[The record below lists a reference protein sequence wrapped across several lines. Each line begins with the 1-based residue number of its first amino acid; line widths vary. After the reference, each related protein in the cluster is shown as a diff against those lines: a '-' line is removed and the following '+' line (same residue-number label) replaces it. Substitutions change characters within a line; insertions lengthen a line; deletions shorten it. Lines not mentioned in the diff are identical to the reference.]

1 MIPAII
7 GGAIAAGSIASN
19 MYDNYQRDQRTR
31 EAYDDIKDAIAATN
45 RANEQ
50 DIADY
55 MARVQSTYGTGANSY
70 QQALADFLNSPVYQ
84 NKDFGYTRTLD
95 EFYDPYVNQQMAAAQ
110 DALNNSAASGH
121 NRFSSAYNEAAQA
134 KAKAM
139 SSEAWRD
146 AYDMM
151 MKDRQQAMSEYS
163 TNSQNQWNNYNAT
176 ADRAKYGIDAYGN
189 DRNALMQGIADATMA
204 GMNNR
209 TGVLQSQVNAT
220 TGVTNALNSQAG
232 TASQILGPASQFMGS
247 YFGGK

>member
-7 GGAIAAGSIASN
+7 GGILAAGSIASN
-19 MYDNYQRDQRTR
+19 MYDNYQRDKRTS

-45 RANEQ
+45 SANEQ

-55 MARVQSTYGTGANSY
+55 LAKVQSTYGNGAASY
-70 QQALADFLNSPVYQ
+70 EDALAKFLNSPVYQ
-84 NKDFGYTRTLD
+84 NKDFGYTKSLED
-95 EFYDPYVNQQMAAAQ
+95 FYDPFTNQRMAAAQ
-110 DALNNSAASGH
+110 DALNNASASGH
-121 NRFSSAYNEAAQA
+121 NRFSSSYNDAVMA
-134 KAKAM
+134 KEKAL
-139 SSEAWRD
+139 SSEAWKD

-151 MKDRQQAMSEYS
+151 MKDRQQAMSEYN

-176 ADRAKYGIDAYGN
+176 ADRAKYGIDAYGA
-189 DRNALMQGIADATMA
+189 DRNALMQGVADATMA

>member
-7 GGAIAAGSIASN
+7 GGALAAGSIASN
-19 MYDNYQRDQRTR
+19 MYDNYKRDERTR
-31 EAYDDIKDAIAATN
+31 EAYDDIKSAIAATN

-55 MARVQSTYGTGANSY
+55 LSRVQSTYGNGAASY
-70 QQALADFLNSPVYQ
+70 DQALADFLNSPVYQ

-151 MKDRQQAMSEYS
+151 MKDRQQAMSEYN
-163 TNSQNQWNNYNAT
+163 TNSQNAWNNYAAT
-176 ADRAKYGIDAYGN
+176 NDRAKYGIDAYGT
-189 DRNALMQGIADATMA
+189 DRNALMQGVADATMA

-232 TASQILGPASQFMGS
+232 TASQILGPAAQFMGS

>member
-1 MIPAII
+1 
-7 GGAIAAGSIASN
+7 
-19 MYDNYQRDQRTR
+19 MYDNYQRDQRTQ
-31 EAYDDIKDAIAATN
+31 EAYDDITDAIAATN

-84 NKDFGYTRTLD
+84 NKDFGYTRSLED
-95 EFYDPYVNQQMAAAQ
+95 FYDPYVNQQMAAAQ

-151 MKDRQQAMSEYS
+151 MRDRQQALSEYN

-176 ADRAKYGIDAYGN
+176 ADRAKYGIDAYGA

-220 TGVTNALNSQAG
+220 TGITNALNSQAG

>member
-7 GGAIAAGSIASN
+7 GGALAAGSIVSN
-19 MYDNYQRDQRTR
+19 LYDNYQRDKRTR

-45 RANEQ
+45 SANEQ

-55 MARVQSTYGTGANSY
+55 LARVQSTYGNGAASY
-70 QQALADFLNSPVYQ
+70 DEALAKFLNSQVYQ
-84 NKDFGYTRTLD
+84 NKDFTYTRDLS

-151 MKDRQQAMSEYS
+151 MKDRQQAMSEYNA
-163 TNSQNQWNNYNAT
+163 NSQNAWNNYNAT
-176 ADRAKYGIDAYGN
+176 ADRAKYGIDAYGA
-189 DRNALMQGIADATMA
+189 DRNALMQGVADATMA

-247 YFGGK
+247 YFGSK

>member
-7 GGAIAAGSIASN
+7 GGALAAGSIVSN
-19 MYDNYQRDQRTR
+19 LYDNYQRDKRTR

-45 RANEQ
+45 SANEQ

-55 MARVQSTYGTGANSY
+55 LARVQSTYGNGAASY
-70 QQALADFLNSPVYQ
+70 KEALAKFLNSPVYQ
-84 NKDFGYTRTLD
+84 NKDFGYTRDLS

-151 MKDRQQAMSEYS
+151 MKDRQQAMSEYN

-176 ADRAKYGIDAYGN
+176 ADRAKYGIDAYGA
-189 DRNALMQGIADATMA
+189 DRNALMQGVADATMA

-247 YFGGK
+247 YFGSK

>member
-7 GGAIAAGSIASN
+7 GGALAAGSIASN
-19 MYDNYQRDQRTR
+19 IYDNYQRDKRTR
-31 EAYDDIKDAIAATN
+31 QAYKDINDAISATN
-45 RANEQ
+45 AANEQ

-55 MARVQSTYGTGANSY
+55 LASVRSTYGAGAANY
-70 QQALADFLNSPVYQ
+70 DQALADFLNSPVYQ
-84 NKDFGYTRTLD
+84 NKGFEYTKSLED
-95 EFYDPYVNQQMAAAQ
+95 FYDPYVNQQMAAAQ
-110 DALNNSAASGH
+110 DALSNSAASGH

-151 MKDRQQAMSEYS
+151 MKDRQQAMSEYN
-163 TNSQNQWNNYNAT
+163 TNAQNAWNNYNAT
-176 ADRAKYGIDAYGN
+176 ADRAKYGIDAYGS
-189 DRNALMQGIADATMA
+189 DRNALMQGVADATMA

-220 TGVTNALNSQAG
+220 TGMTNAQNSQSG
-232 TASQILGPASQFMGS
+232 IASQILGPAAQFMGS
-247 YFGGK
+247 YFGSK